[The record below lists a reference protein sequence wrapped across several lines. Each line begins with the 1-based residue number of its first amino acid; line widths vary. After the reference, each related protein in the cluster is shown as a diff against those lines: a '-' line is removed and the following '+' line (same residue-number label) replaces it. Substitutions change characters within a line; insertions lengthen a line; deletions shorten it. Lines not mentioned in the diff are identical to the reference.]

1 MEQPEYRQ
9 GLNLRRYPERRHALP
24 VSAAIRGLPEIEL
37 RGTAVKHKPII
48 FSGILLAL
56 LLLPVLAQAQTPSPT
71 PSPSPV
77 RSLSDNISA
86 LSQRAASLLP
96 YIDNEIVS
104 KLIGWFELL
113 GWVLGNCLAGFAMLR
128 IAREENGEGGNLYW
142 WFGRL
147 ALFFMLSGTG
157 LAIVNG
163 MSAIGYEIAN
173 GNESGQR
180 SVLQNLYLAQRDSF
194 NESYAKFQQNM
205 FTVKVDGR
213 ETAVN
218 PVTLNSESILGII
231 VDTDST
237 IQNFDQKADVSQW
250 DLSTMMTWLN
260 FERALIEFGDLIL
273 VILGA
278 ALTLAM
284 KLAMPFM
291 IACIVDK
298 HIASKTTYPFFYG
311 VIALTICWPS
321 VSKIIRIVAYMCG
334 NVAMA
339 VGDSS
344 PLYIWSYETMRAI
357 TNPLAQPQYTIALAA
372 FGMGL
377 GALCLYGTPFI
388 SLYLLSG
395 RVYESVATVVSSWM
409 GAMVGTGIEKY
420 SAEAAAALNRQAEAT
435 QYTAGY
441 QADVTRSGGQQ
452 ESANMRAQGHRMAQL
467 ASIQAGLTGQIAAT
481 QGAATTQRMIIQA
494 AAGFQKS
501 QVGSEIARNV
511 MDTNT
516 NASLDIGNII
526 AGAKR
531 DLYMNAGNTS
541 AAKIEQ
547 GVNMANAMI
556 PPEVPIARGLIEIP
570 KYDAITK
577 RNRTA
582 NEATTEFSAETVQN
596 RETAAN
602 RVIYYAQKYQGEM
615 NEAIDKQAGSQIAGV
630 NAGAGLAIGGYQR
643 GAAEARQGVEQ
654 NYQLELGANRIVYA
668 SQVDAA
674 GQVRAAG
681 LEAAKMRQA
690 AAVIA
695 AVGREI
701 SREVGQGMRIRF

>member
-1 MEQPEYRQ
+1 MK
-9 GLNLRRYPERRHALP
+9 LRRI
-24 VSAAIRGLPEIEL
+24 VSFAIL
-37 RGTAVKHKPII
+37 V
-48 FSGILLAL
+48 GI
-56 LLLPVLAQAQTPSPT
+56 LLLPVVAYAQAPSPT
-71 PSPSPV
+71 PAPSPV
-77 RSLSDNISA
+77 RSLSDNIAA
-86 LSQRAASLLP
+86 LSQRAGSLVP
-96 YIDNEIVS
+96 YVNNEIVS

-113 GWVLGNCLAGFAMLR
+113 AWVFGNCLAGFAMLR
-128 IAREENGEGGNLYW
+128 VIREDNGEGPNLYW

-147 ALFFMLSGTG
+147 ALFFMLSGTS
-157 LAIVNG
+157 LAIING

-194 NESYAKFQQNM
+194 NDSYSKFQQNL

-218 PVTLNSESILGII
+218 PVPLGNESVLGIL

-250 DLSTMMTWLN
+250 NMSTMMSWLS
-260 FERALIEFGDLIL
+260 FERALMEFGDLIL

-278 ALTLAM
+278 ALTLAL

-291 IACIVDK
+291 LACIVDK
-298 HIASKTTYPFFYG
+298 QIASKTTYPFFYG
-311 VIALTICWPS
+311 VIALTLLWPS
-321 VSKIIRIVAYMCG
+321 VSKIIRIVAYMWG

-344 PLYIWSYETMRAI
+344 PLYIWDYQTMRAI
-357 TNPLAQPQYTIALAA
+357 TDPLAQPQYTIALAA
-372 FGMGL
+372 FAMGL

-388 SLYLLSG
+388 SLYILSG

-420 SAEAAAALNRQAEAT
+420 SAEAAASINRQAEAT
-435 QYTAGY
+435 QYNTGY
-441 QADVTRSGGQQ
+441 QADVTRSGGQL
-452 ESANMRAQGHRMAQL
+452 EAGNMRATGQRASQM
-467 ASIQAGLTGQIAAT
+467 ASIQAALTGQTAAT
-481 QGAATTQRMIIQA
+481 LGAATTQRMIIQA

-501 QVGSEIARNV
+501 QVGSDVARNIR
-511 MDTNT
+511 DTNIG
-516 NASLDIGNII
+516 ASREVGNIVS
-526 AGAKR
+526 GAKR

-541 AAKIEQ
+541 AAKIDQ
-547 GVNMANAMI
+547 GVGMVNAMI
-556 PPEVPIARGLIEIP
+556 PTDMPIARGLVDIP

-582 NEATTEFSAETVQN
+582 NYATTEFSQEMVQN
-596 RETAAN
+596 QETTAN
-602 RVIYYAQKYQGEM
+602 RVVYSAKQYQDDI
-615 NEAIDKQAGSQIAGV
+615 NKAIERQAGGQVAGV
-630 NAGAGLAIGGYQR
+630 NAGAGEAIGGYRR
-643 GAAEARQGVEQ
+643 GAEQARAGVEQ
-654 NYQLELGANRIVYA
+654 NYQQELGANKRIFVT
-668 SQVDAA
+668 QVDAA
-674 GQVRAAG
+674 GQVRNAG
-681 LEAAKMRQA
+681 LDAAKLRQA

-695 AVGREI
+695 QVGREI

>member
-1 MEQPEYRQ
+1 MKH
-9 GLNLRRYPERRHALP
+9 RR
-24 VSAAIRGLPEIEL
+24 
-37 RGTAVKHKPII
+37 II
-48 FSGILLAL
+48 FIWILFAL
-56 LLLPVLAQAQTPSPT
+56 LFVPMLVQAQSPAPT
-71 PSPSPV
+71 PGPSPV
-77 RSLSDNISA
+77 RSLSDNIAA

-147 ALFFMLSGTG
+147 ALFFVLSGSG
-157 LAIVNG
+157 LVIVKG
-163 MSAIGYEIAN
+163 LTAIGYEIAN
-173 GNESGQR
+173 GNESSQQ
-180 SVLQNLYLAQRDSF
+180 SILQTLYLAQRDSF
-194 NESYAKFQQNM
+194 NESYARFQQNM

-213 ETAVN
+213 ETAIN
-218 PVTLNSESILGII
+218 PVPLGSESILGII

-273 VILGA
+273 VLLGA
-278 ALTLAM
+278 ALALAM
-284 KLAMPFM
+284 KLVMPFM
-291 IACIVDK
+291 LACIVDK
-298 HIASKTTYPFFYG
+298 HVASKTTYPFFYG
-311 VIALTICWPS
+311 VIALTLLWPS
-321 VSKIIRIVAYMCG
+321 VSKIIRIVAYMWG

-339 VGDSS
+339 VADDS

-372 FGMGL
+372 FAMGL

-395 RVYESVATVVSSWM
+395 RIYESVATVVSSWM

-435 QYTAGY
+435 QYTASY

-452 ESANMRAQGHRMAQL
+452 ESANMRAQGQRMAQL
-467 ASIQAGLTGQIAAT
+467 ASIQAALTGQVAAT

-501 QVGSEIARNV
+501 QVGSEVARNIR
-511 MDTNT
+511 DTDIG
-516 NASLDIGNII
+516 ASLDVGNII

-541 AAKIEQ
+541 AAKIDQ
-547 GVNMANAMI
+547 GVNVANAMI
-556 PPEVPIARGLIEIP
+556 PPEFPIARGLVELP

-582 NEATTEFSAETVQN
+582 NSAITEFSAETFHN

-602 RVIYYAQKYQGEM
+602 RVIYSAQRYEADM
-615 NEAIDKQAGSQIAGV
+615 NVAIDKQAGAQGAAV
-630 NAGAGLAIGGYQR
+630 NAGVGQAISGYER
-643 GAAEARQGVEQ
+643 GATQARGGVEQ

-674 GQVRAAG
+674 GQMRAAG
-681 LEAAKMRQA
+681 FEAAKLRQA